1 MFKSAIQ
8 LYLFPFMLL
17 HSISSPG
24 KFNVQAIS
32 PHGNQSEFLQSTRS
46 QPSMP
51 SPFCN
56 RQVSP
61 PDLSWPNGQ
70 TYGLARVARLRS
82 SDLRGQT
89 PWSDASLR
97 MVTELLMRD
106 ALVLCLPPEVLEMQ
120 GRPSVNLQCAQV
132 VAVVGAAVVCTYVP
146 STLLEPIGSAST
158 PPTLTVGSI
167 LGRSNQAPTHPEL
180 GAAEHKYGIH
190 FQRATGGDFG
200 LDARWPLRSART
212 GRCNGFCCTIA
223 SESFAFPA
231 RFADLLQLAAT
242 AYDRESNAW
251 IACDHA
257 THRSLGGALML
268 SHCCHLGVNLQHS
281 SKRRNCQCG
290 NPTTLQSLCHAA
302 RALQRVAL
310 TVSAPSRAPPA
321 ISILQ
326 REDAGAAEHDALAK
340 RRAADGLFYTYA
352 EFERHYGHR
361 AGRKWALAK
370 IPPVELLEPPTAA
383 SANAAAASIA
393 CACSSTDAP
402 RPQLIPE
409 PADLLDIMRRRAAE
423 MHPWPPP
430 AAD

>member
-1 MFKSAIQ
+1 MSKSAIQ
-8 LYLFPFMLL
+8 LYLFLFMLL
-17 HSISSPG
+17 HSISPPG
-24 KFNVQAIS
+24 KFDVQAIS

-190 FQRATGGDFG
+190 FQSNRWRFRVGRALALALGTNRAMQRLLLHNRVGVLCVPREICRFIAIGRDG
-200 LDARWPLRSART
+200 IRSRIQCLDCLRPCHT
-212 GRCNGFCCTIA
+212 PIVGRCA
-223 SESFAFPA
+223 DAFS
-231 RFADLLQLAAT
+231 LL
-242 AYDRESNAW
+242 
-251 IACDHA
+251 
-257 THRSLGGALML
+257 
-268 SHCCHLGVNLQHS
+268 
-281 SKRRNCQCG
+281 
-290 NPTTLQSLCHAA
+290 
-302 RALQRVAL
+302 
-310 TVSAPSRAPPA
+310 PSR
-321 ISILQ
+321 
-326 REDAGAAEHDALAK
+326 
-340 RRAADGLFYTYA
+340 
-352 EFERHYGHR
+352 
-361 AGRKWALAK
+361 
-370 IPPVELLEPPTAA
+370 
-383 SANAAAASIA
+383 
-393 CACSSTDAP
+393 C
-402 RPQLIPE
+402 
-409 PADLLDIMRRRAAE
+409 
-423 MHPWPPP
+423 
-430 AAD
+430 